1 MVYVVT
7 AIPISIFNVLPIL
20 NIGLHSRIVFICN
33 CTLFLTSFNIWY
45 GYALQEFMD
54 IFKGFAQNQK
64 YNLLIQSARFLI
76 HLALVIY
83 IWNQLSA
90 LLHLTSLSTAME
102 IYMLGLSGL
111 LTRAQSD
118 TFRVSIWG
126 GLKGRLLLANNQPQ
140 KKC

>member
-1 MVYVVT
+1 
-7 AIPISIFNVLPIL
+7 
-20 NIGLHSRIVFICN
+20 
-33 CTLFLTSFNIWY
+33 
-45 GYALQEFMD
+45 MD
-54 IFKGFAQNQK
+54 ILKGFAQNQK

-83 IWNQLSA
+83 KGNQLSA